1 MTEGLSGVMSRINQI
16 RSGFGAG
23 GTLGVSAGGDGGFDQ
38 LLQRAGS
45 ATSKKAYSANSARKS
60 SSAASDPLERIA
72 IPKGTRKPG
81 TSGAD
86 SPYWPD
92 GVPVEAEQYADEFI
106 AAAEETGVPLQVLL
120 AVARAESGFN
130 PDAESPA
137 GAIGM
142 MQLMPGT
149 AEGLG
154 VDPTDPAQNI
164 LGGARYLAA
173 QYDTF
178 GSWDL
183 AFAAYNAG
191 PGAVDQYGGIPPYR
205 ETQNYVDVVNEFL
218 DAMTTPA
225 TAGTAPAL
233 TAQRALGDTVIDLD
247 APVQAVPTDADA
259 VALTDG
265 PDAAASTVP
274 AMPTA
279 GAPGSPGGEQ
289 GVGDFRQQ
297 ARNGVGSPDA
307 GAVGGANAAAR
318 RDAEVALPTV
328 LTTPAAFGEQL
339 LAQVQRTKADG
350 GHGHRLNVRLD
361 PPELGRLDVS
371 FEMRG
376 EQVYVVVRPEK
387 AEGGA
392 LMAQQRDRIAQLF
405 AREGLQLS
413 SFDVGTSSQ
422 SQGRANQNLPGGRAF
437 IAPDLDLTSEVAFT
451 VDRELRL

>member
-23 GTLGVSAGGDGGFDQ
+23 GTLGVSNGGDAGFEQ
-38 LLQRAGS
+38 MLQRAGTS
-45 ATSKKAYSANSARKS
+45 APKKAYSPGSARKS
-60 SSAASDPLERIA
+60 WSSAADPLERVA

-205 ETQNYVDVVNEFL
+205 ETQNYVNVVNEFL
-218 DAMTTPA
+218 DAMTTPPPVA
-225 TAGTAPAL
+225 AVPAL
-233 TAQRALGDTVIDLD
+233 TAQRALGDAVIDLD
-247 APVQAVPTDADA
+247 APASTVPTDADA
-259 VALTDG
+259 VALTD
-265 PDAAASTVP
+265 AAAPTVT

-279 GAPGSPGGEQ
+279 RAPGGPGGEQ
-289 GVGDFRQQ
+289 GVGDFSHQ
-297 ARNGVGSPDA
+297 ARNGVTAPGA
-307 GAVGGANAAAR
+307 GAVGAANATAR
-318 RDAEVALPTV
+318 RDAEAALPPV
-328 LTTPAAFGEQL
+328 LTTTPTAFGEQL
-339 LAQVQRTKADG
+339 LAQVQRTKANG
-350 GHGHRLNVRLD
+350 GQGHRLNVRLD
-361 PPELGRLDVS
+361 PPDLGRLDVS

-405 AREGLQLS
+405 AQEGLQLS
-413 SFDVGTSSQ
+413 SFDVGTSNQ
-422 SQGRANQNLPGGRAF
+422 NQGRANQNQPGNRAF